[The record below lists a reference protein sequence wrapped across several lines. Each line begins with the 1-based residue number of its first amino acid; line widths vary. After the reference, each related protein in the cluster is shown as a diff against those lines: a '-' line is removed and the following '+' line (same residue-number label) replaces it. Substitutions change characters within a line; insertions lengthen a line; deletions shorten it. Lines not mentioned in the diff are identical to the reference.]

1 VFLTGSADVRAQRRV
16 LDLESRGIPADFS
29 QTLAEIQARDAQ
41 DSGRSVAP
49 LKAAPDAI
57 VLDTT
62 NLDIAAVV
70 DELARLAHG
79 KGA

>member
-1 VFLTGSADVRAQRRV
+1 V
-16 LDLESRGIPADFS
+16 RGIPTDFGR
-29 QTLAEIQARDAQ
+29 TLAEIQARDAQ

-49 LKAAPDAI
+49 LRAAADAI

-62 NLDIAAVV
+62 NLDIASVV
-70 DELARLAHG
+70 DELAQLARG